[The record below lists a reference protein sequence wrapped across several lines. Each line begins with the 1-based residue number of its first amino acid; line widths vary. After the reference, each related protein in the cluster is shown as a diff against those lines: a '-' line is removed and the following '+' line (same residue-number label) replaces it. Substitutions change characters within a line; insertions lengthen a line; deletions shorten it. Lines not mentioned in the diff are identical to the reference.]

1 MQING
6 LQHAQAAHSLS
17 GAGRSAGAQRSA
29 PAAQPQSNFAADE
42 LDLSPEAQSLGQ
54 LQGTAE
60 SSASGGIRW
69 DKVNALRD
77 AIASGNYETP
87 ERLSA
92 ALDNML
98 DSFA

>member
-1 MQING
+1 MQIHG
-6 LQHAQAAHSLS
+6 LQQAQAAQSLS

-29 PAAQPQSNFAADE
+29 PAAQPQSTFAADE

-54 LQGTAE
+54 TQAAAE

-77 AIASGNYETP
+77 AIASGNYETS
-87 ERLSA
+87 ERLSGA
-92 ALDNML
+92 IDNML
-98 DSFA
+98 DAFA

>member
-6 LQHAQAAHSLS
+6 LQHAQAAQSLTGTS
-17 GAGRSAGAQRSA
+17 RSAGAQRSA
-29 PAAQPQSNFAADE
+29 PTAQPQSTFAADE
-42 LDLSPEAQSLGQ
+42 LDLSPEAQSLGSV
-54 LQGTAE
+54 QGTAE
-60 SSASGGIRW
+60 ASSGGIRW

-87 ERLSA
+87 ERLSS

-98 DSFA
+98 DAFA

>member
-6 LQHAQAAHSLS
+6 LQHAQAAQSLA
-17 GAGRSAGAQRSA
+17 GASRSAGAQRSG
-29 PAAQPQSNFAADE
+29 PAAQPQSTFAADE

-54 LQGTAE
+54 VQGSAE
-60 SSASGGIRW
+60 TSASGGIRW
-69 DKVNALRD
+69 DKVNALRE
-77 AIASGNYETP
+77 AIASGNYETT
-87 ERLSA
+87 ERLSG